1 MKSNGPSTRSRA
13 PPFRTRIFELAMLR
27 THLADLS
34 TEFLMQTLEEV
45 LEPQL
50 AENDDV
56 KRVRKH
62 VKVKQT
68 NLGRRLKDEILH
80 HPQHSYSYS
89 ACFPLSPPCFNIV
102 HMIRR

>member
-1 MKSNGPSTRSRA
+1 
-13 PPFRTRIFELAMLR
+13 MLR

-62 VKVKQT
+62 VEVKQS
-68 NLGRRLKDEILH
+68 NLGRR
-80 HPQHSYSYS
+80 S
-89 ACFPLSPPCFNIV
+89 AKPRFLLSHKNK
-102 HMIRR
+102 

>member
-1 MKSNGPSTRSRA
+1 
-13 PPFRTRIFELAMLR
+13 MLR

-34 TEFLMQTLEEV
+34 TEFLVQTLEEA
-45 LEPQL
+45 LKLQL

-62 VKVKQT
+62 VEVKQS

-80 HPQHSYSYS
+80 HPQHS
-89 ACFPLSPPCFNIV
+89 
-102 HMIRR
+102 